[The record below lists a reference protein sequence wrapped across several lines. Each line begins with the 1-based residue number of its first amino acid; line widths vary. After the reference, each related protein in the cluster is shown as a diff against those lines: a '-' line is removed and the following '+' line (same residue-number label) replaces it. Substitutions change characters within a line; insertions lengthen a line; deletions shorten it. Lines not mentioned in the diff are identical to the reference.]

1 MRYAVLAV
9 WLLLLGGSGWLLS
22 RTPISQELT
31 VFLPAQSE
39 HAALLSQLRDGPASR
54 LLLLAVAGA
63 PAEQLARIS
72 RTLAAELRADELFT
86 RIANGSAE
94 QDPSGDTRTYQW
106 LFQQRYLLSPA
117 ITPAHFSSAALRE
130 ALQARLRELSSPL
143 ALLSKQVLP
152 ADPTAELSTL
162 LARWRHSAFG
172 QQTIPQ
178 QHGVWFTADGQ
189 RALLLAQTQAS
200 GFDLATQSRAVQA
213 IESAFRAIQTAD
225 PANAQATLL
234 LSGTGV
240 FGVQAQALIRTE
252 TERASVL
259 ASALVVFLLLL
270 SFRSLRL
277 LLLGALPLLT
287 GIVVAAASVG
297 LLFGNIHAITLAF
310 GITLLG
316 VAMDYPI
323 HLFSHLTPQ
332 HSTLTTMRRLW
343 PTLRL
348 GVLTSLVGYSAIAT
362 TAYGGLAQLGV
373 FAIAGLLAAAVCTRY
388 VLPLLLPSYWP
399 RCYQAPPALSRILAI
414 PVAGVAGVL
423 ASVAAVLAILWYQ
436 VAPATVWENDLAALS
451 PVPATALA
459 LDRELRSALGAP
471 EVGQMIVLNG
481 SDVETV
487 LQASE
492 RLLTPLS
499 DWIAKGYLSGYDAA
513 VRYLPSQRTQAARQA
528 ALPIRDA
535 LQIQLTAAL
544 AGLPFKAA
552 IFEPFLTAVEAARKS
567 PLVSWE
573 TLQKTDLEARIAP
586 LLIPYQSAEKDGA
599 PAQWLAL
606 LPLVGVQNPQQLQT
620 ELQSL
625 AIPSARY
632 VDLRAQTNQIMAD
645 FRSAALTRCLLG
657 LGLMILLLRLALG
670 RWRQVLNVLGP
681 VLLAVLLTLALLLI
695 LGQKLSLFHLVSLLL
710 VVGLG
715 LDYALFFNRESDQ
728 TAQRERT
735 LYAILVCA
743 GSTLLVF
750 GIIACSQLPI
760 LKALGLTVVIGTC
773 ASLVFSVLI
782 ARPTQTAVASTR
794 QGAGGDSPL

>member
-72 RTLAAELRADELFT
+72 RALAAELRTDELFT
-86 RIANGSAE
+86 RIANSSTE
-94 QDPSGDTRTYQW
+94 QDPSGDSSTYQW

-152 ADPTAELSTL
+152 ADPTAEFSTL

-172 QQTIPQ
+172 QLTIPQ

-189 RALLLAQTQAS
+189 RALLLAQTQVS

-225 PANAQATLL
+225 PANVQTTLS

-252 TERASVL
+252 TERASML

-277 LLLGALPLLT
+277 LLLGALPILT
-287 GIVVAAASVG
+287 GILVAAAGVG

-332 HSTLTTMRRLW
+332 HSAHTTMRRLW

-399 RCYQAPPALSRILAI
+399 RSYQPPLALSRMLAI
-414 PVAGVAGVL
+414 PVAGVTGALAG
-423 ASVAAVLAILWYQ
+423 VAAVLAILWYQ
-436 VAPATVWENDLAALS
+436 AAPSTVWENDLAALS
-451 PVPATALA
+451 PVPATALT

-471 EVGQMIVLNG
+471 EVGQMIVLSG
-481 SDVETV
+481 ADVETV

-492 RLLTPLS
+492 RLLTPLA
-499 DWIAKGYLSGYDAA
+499 DWVAEGYLSGYDAA

-528 ALPIRDA
+528 ALPTRDA
-535 LQIQLTAAL
+535 LQVQLTTAL

-552 IFEPFLTAVEAARKS
+552 IFEPFLTAVEAARES
-567 PLVSWE
+567 SLVSWE
-573 TLQKTDLEARIAP
+573 TLQKTALGARIEP
-586 LLIPYQSAEKDGA
+586 LLISYQ
-599 PAQWLAL
+599 PADNDTTQWLTL
-606 LPLVGVQNPQQLQT
+606 LPLAGVQNPQQLQA

-625 AIPSARY
+625 AIPSAQY
-632 VDLRAQTNQIMAD
+632 VDLRVQTNQIMAD
-645 FRSAALTRCLLG
+645 FRSAALTRCLFG
-657 LGLMILLLRLALG
+657 LGLMVLLLRLALG

-715 LDYALFFNRESDQ
+715 LDYALFFNRESGHP
-728 TAQRERT
+728 AQRERT

-773 ASLVFSVLI
+773 ASLIFSVLI
-782 ARPTQTAVASTR
+782 ARPAQTAVAHAS
-794 QGAGGDSPL
+794 QGAGGDAPL